1 MVPKAYSP
9 RLLVC
14 ISATRTRKLDS
25 GDNREGGVVWWIQ
38 VRARKDDVPSS
49 YSAYGLHKKSGGD
62 EPEHNDVTRRNN
74 QGVSVV
80 CYSK

>member
-1 MVPKAYSP
+1 VIADK
-9 RLLVC
+9 
-14 ISATRTRKLDS
+14 
-25 GDNREGGVVWWIQ
+25 GGVVWWIQ

-49 YSAYGLHKKSGGD
+49 YSAYGWHKKSGGD
-62 EPEHNDVTRRNN
+62 EPEHNDVIRRNN